1 MTAEVG
7 TQAPDFNLLDTDGN
21 EFALSSLRGQKVVVA
36 FFPAVFSGVCDD
48 EMCTFRDALA
58 DYSAINASVVGITTD
73 GRFANAEFKN
83 KHGINFPILSDYK
96 QSTIEDYDVAW
107 PNFAGMDDYTAAH
120 RSVFVDRQ
128 WWQYRL
134 EMAVQ
139 RTDRPAS
146 FRRSANAGQ
155 NEQLVNVFEI
165 TALT

>member
-21 EFALSSLRGQKVVVA
+21 EFALSSLRGQKIVVA

-96 QSTIEDYDVAW
+96 QSTIEDYGVAW

-120 RSVFVDRQ
+120 RSVFVIDSGGSIV
-128 WWQYRL
+128 WKWL
-134 EMAVQ
+134 CNVPTDLPPFEEVQ
-139 RTDRPAS
+139 TQVRTS
-146 FRRSANAGQ
+146 S
-155 NEQLVNVFEI
+155 
-165 TALT
+165 